1 MSQIIADE
9 LAILVEDKN
18 KEINQTKSVL
28 ATQLQQLAV
37 SKREVATVTKQ
48 LAEYSQ
54 ALAAAQTDQQKAIFN
69 QAIVALTPTL
79 VALNN
84 KTSGLQA
91 AVNSTRSTLN
101 TQQTAVA
108 NIQKQITT
116 EEKSA
121 GQTGPVPT
129 DPTNATGNAAV
140 NTTATTSPEPISSTD
155 PTLGE
160 LGINTA
166 TIPTVSPE
174 PINPSIDP
182 DLISYVEP
190 SNVSQATLYPVA
202 PPGIDEYTEPSLI
215 SPYSVPIVPTV
226 APQAIDQNTEPSNSS
241 SFNQSATGNGVTVS
255 SILGAPGPA
264 GFSTQGLTQQTRPDA
279 TRAAQVNENI
289 QEDWRVRLHLA
300 QNANYLY
307 KDPTIAG
314 GDILFPLVQ
323 TKGVIFPY
331 TPAISV
337 AYTASYP
344 DATPAHSN
352 YKIFQYK
359 GSSVDQVNI
368 SCEFTAQ
375 DNSEAN
381 YLLAVIHFFRSVTKM
396 FYGQDQNPNP
406 GVPPPLC
413 YLSGLGQFQFNNHA
427 LVVSGFTY
435 ELPVDVDYIR
445 AGSPTTLAGTPLT
458 QLGTK
463 SGGSMDPSRTRV
475 GTNGVPVGGR
485 PSAPMFQQQ
494 STYLSNSSVTYV
506 PTKMKM
512 SITCFPIVSR
522 NQVSNE
528 FSLKDYAT
536 GQLLRRGFW

>member
-9 LAILVEDKN
+9 LARIVEVKN
-18 KEINQTKSVL
+18 KEIDQTKSVL
-28 ATQLQQLAV
+28 AIQLQQLAV

-121 GQTGPVPT
+121 SQTGPVPT
-129 DPTNATGNAAV
+129 DPANATGNAAV
-140 NTTATTSPEPISSTD
+140 NTTATEIPDLISPVDPQEFIGSPIRIPTTSPEPISPTD

-160 LGINTA
+160 LGKNIDL
-166 TIPTVSPE
+166 IPNLGPG
-174 PINPSIDP
+174 PINPSVLTDDEGNMLQTFDDGTSLLVIIGSP
-182 DLISYVEP
+182 KPPPINP
-190 SNVSQATLYPVA
+190 NVLVDDEGNTLQTFDDGTVLLTDST
-202 PPGIDEYTEPSLI
+202 GK
-215 SPYSVPIVPTV
+215 VPKP
-226 APQAIDQNTEPSNSS
+226 
-241 SFNQSATGNGVTVS
+241 
-255 SILGAPGPA
+255 
-264 GFSTQGLTQQTRPDA
+264 STQGLVQQTRPDA
-279 TRAAQVNENI
+279 TRAVQVNEST
-289 QEDWRVRLHLA
+289 QVDWRVRLHLA
-300 QNANYLY
+300 PNANYLY
-307 KDPTIAG
+307 NVATK
-314 GDILFPLVQ
+314 GDILYPLK
-323 TKGVIFPY
+323 TTEGVIFPY

-337 AYTASYP
+337 GYTAAYP
-344 DATPAHSN
+344 NQELTHSN

-359 GSSVDQVNI
+359 GSSVDSVTI
-368 SCEFTAQ
+368 TCDFTAQ
-375 DNSEAN
+375 DTSEAN

-396 FYGQDQNPNP
+396 FYGQDQNPRP
-406 GVPPPLC
+406 GTPPPLC

-427 LVVSGFTY
+427 LVVTQFTY
-435 ELPVDVDYIR
+435 ELPTEVDYIR
-445 AGSPTTLAGTPLT
+445 ANSPTTIAGTPLNDFT
-458 QLGTK
+458 LMTA
-463 SGGSMDPSRTRV
+463 MLDPSKNRTA
-475 GTNGVPVGGR
+475 TNGVPIGGR
-485 PSAPMFQQQ
+485 PFKPMFRQD

-512 SITCFPIVSR
+512 SITCNPVVSR
-522 NQVSNE
+522 NQVSTD

-536 GQLLRRGFW
+536 GKLIQRGFW

>member
-121 GQTGPVPT
+121 SQTGPVPT
-129 DPTNATGNAAV
+129 DPANATGNSAV
-140 NTTATTSPEPISSTD
+140 NTTSIEIPEPIIGPELVPYVETSLTSPSSQ
-155 PTLGE
+155 P
-160 LGINTA
+160 
-166 TIPTVSPE
+166 IPT
-174 PINPSIDP
+174 
-182 DLISYVEP
+182 
-190 SNVSQATLYPVA
+190 T
-202 PPGIDEYTEPSLI
+202 
-215 SPYSVPIVPTV
+215 
-226 APQAIDQNTEPSNSS
+226 APQAINQSTEPTNSS
-241 SFNQSATGNGVTVS
+241 FFNQDTTQNGVSVS
-255 SILGAPGPA
+255 AVLGATSPP
-264 GFSTQGLTQQTRPDA
+264 GFSTQGLLAQTRSDA
-279 TRAAQVNENI
+279 VKATAVN
-289 QEDWRVRLHLA
+289 QATQSDWRVRLHLA
-300 QNANYLY
+300 KNANYLY
-307 KDPTIAG
+307 NVAKS
-314 GDILFPLVQ
+314 GDLLFPLKD
-323 TKGVIFPY
+323 TEGVIFPY
-331 TPAISV
+331 TPSIQVQYA
-337 AYTASYP
+337 ASYS
-344 DATPAHSN
+344 PAEVVHSN

-359 GSSVDQVNI
+359 GSSVDTVTI
-368 SCEFTAQ
+368 TCDFTAQ

-413 YLSGLGQFQFNNHA
+413 YLTGLGEFQFNNHS
-427 LVVSGFTY
+427 LVVTGFTY
-435 ELPVDVDYIR
+435 DLPTDVDYIR
-445 AGSPTTLAGTPLT
+445 AGSPTTIAGTPLNNFRPNT
-458 QLGTK
+458 GIADSVK
-463 SGGSMDPSRTRV
+463 IRT
-475 GTNGVPVGGR
+475 TNNNVPIGGR
-485 PSAPMFQQQ
+485 PFTPMFQQ
-494 STYLSNSSVTYV
+494 SSYLSSSSVTYV

-512 SITCFPIVSR
+512 SIVCSPVVSR
-522 NQVSNE
+522 NQVSNG
-528 FSLKDYAT
+528 FSLKQYAT
-536 GQLLRRGFW
+536 GALIKGGFW